1 MSEAAGKAT
10 GWRELRNAGG
20 LGRLAL
26 ICFGVWLHAADSLMV
41 ATIIPDVI
49 RDIGGAQLI
58 AWTVALYE
66 IGSIVAGAASALLAL
81 RYGLRRVMMAAALL
95 YGAGC
100 LVSAVAPDMPV
111 MLAGRLAQGLGG
123 GGLMALTFVAANRL
137 FERRLMAQVMAAIS
151 VVWGASAFTGPL
163 VGGVFAELDFWR
175 GAFLFFAVQSGALT
189 AWLYAGLRDDRGT
202 HPDTAEPADAAVGAI
217 PFRRLALLSAGVLAI
232 AAAGIDPSGLK
243 SGLLVGGGIA
253 LLTLFLWLDGRRQD
267 DRLLPR
273 RPLSIAH
280 GVGAALVLVFC
291 FSAAT
296 VSLGIYGP
304 VVMNILFG
312 ASALTA
318 GYILAL
324 SSIGW
329 SVAAIISAS
338 AAERHDPT
346 LIATGMTVVIVSVA
360 GFAYAMPNGPLW
372 LIAIFATLE
381 GAGFGMAW
389 TFLLR
394 RATRFAE
401 GAEKDRLASAIPTI
415 QRLGYA
421 VGAAAMG
428 LIANAFGFSDALSPA
443 TARTVA
449 FWIFTLSL
457 PIAVFGLVA
466 VFAFARLKAPTGD
479 RPAAQ
484 EPH

>member
-1 MSEAAGKAT
+1 MSNPTGKAT
-10 GWRELRNAGG
+10 GWRDLRAAGG

-49 RDIGGAQLI
+49 RDIGGAQFI

-81 RYGLRRVMMAAALL
+81 RYGLRRVMIVAALL

-100 LVSAVAPDMPV
+100 LVSAVAPDMPI

-163 VGGVFAELDFWR
+163 VGGVFSELDFWR
-175 GAFLFFAVQSGALT
+175 GAFLFFAVQAGGLT
-189 AWLYAGLRDDRGT
+189 VWLYAGLRNEASAGSRSI
-202 HPDTAEPADAAVGAI
+202 DAAVGAI
-217 PFRRLALLSAGVLAI
+217 PFRRLGLLSAGVLAI
-232 AAAGIDPSGLK
+232 AAAGIDPSGVK
-243 SGLLVGGGIA
+243 SGLLVSVGIG

-267 DRLLPR
+267 DRLLPL
-273 RPLSIAH
+273 RPFALTH
-280 GVGAALVLVFC
+280 GVGAALLLVFC

-296 VSLGIYGP
+296 VTLGIYGP
-304 VVMNILFG
+304 VVMTTLFG

-329 SVAAIISAS
+329 SVAALISAS
-338 AAERHDPT
+338 AAERHDST
-346 LIATGMTVVIVSVA
+346 LIAVGMTVVTVSVA
-360 GFAYAMPNGPLW
+360 GFVFAMPNGPLW
-372 LIAIFATLE
+372 LIGVLATLE

-428 LIANAFGFSDALSPA
+428 LVANAFGFGDALTPD

-449 FWIFTLSL
+449 FWIFMLSL
-457 PIAVFGLVA
+457 PTAAFGLVA
-466 VFAFARLKAPTGD
+466 VFAFARLKAPAG
-479 RPAAQ
+479 
-484 EPH
+484 